1 MGQLIIPSSSRV
13 YIDTAVVIYT
23 IEKNSDYW
31 SLLQP
36 LWLKFQTGE
45 IDIISSELLLM
56 EVLVRPLR
64 NADNSL
70 IADYEELLL
79 STEMQLIPISQSL
92 LREAASLRASTANL
106 RTPDAIHVATSF
118 VANCTL
124 FLTNDKRLRNVPNL
138 PITILSEVLE
148 SE

>member
-23 IEKNSDYW
+23 VENNSDYW

-64 NADNSL
+64 NADTSL

-79 STEMQLIPISQSL
+79 STEMQLIPISQSI
-92 LREAASLRASTANL
+92 LREAASLRASIPNL

-118 VANCTL
+118 LANCTL
-124 FLTNDKRLRNVPNL
+124 FLTNDKKLRNVPNL

>member
-1 MGQLIIPSSSRV
+1 MEAIVVLIR
-13 YIDTAVVIYT
+13 
-23 IEKNSDYW
+23 NSDT
-31 SLLQP
+31 LL
-36 LWLKFQTGE
+36 
-45 IDIISSELLLM
+45 
-56 EVLVRPLR
+56 V
-64 NADNSL
+64 NA
-70 IADYEELLL
+70 YEKLLL

-124 FLTNDKRLRNVPNL
+124 FLINDKRLRNVPNL